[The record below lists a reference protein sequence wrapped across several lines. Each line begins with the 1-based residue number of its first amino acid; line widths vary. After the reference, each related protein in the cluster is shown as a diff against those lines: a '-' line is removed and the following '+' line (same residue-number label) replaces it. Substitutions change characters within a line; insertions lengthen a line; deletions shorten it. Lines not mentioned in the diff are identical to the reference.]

1 MAKTHKKNGFF
12 FGTLPL
18 FPLMPICQPPI
29 RKEEEEGESVL
40 GDIAFFYE
48 NNENTFRTSTFCFCS
63 GNNILP
69 QTRLPLLLLAETNKR
84 RNTTGPTRL
93 FFENRFR
100 RLFPTRIFLH
110 SLFLTEIT
118 IRRQQAKTNF
128 CGTTMVKPWSLTI
141 AWHWSNSLPRFK
153 SA

>member
-1 MAKTHKKNGFF
+1 
-12 FGTLPL
+12 
-18 FPLMPICQPPI
+18 MPICQPPI

-48 NNENTFRTSTFCFCS
+48 NDENTFRTSTFCFCS

-84 RNTTGPTRL
+84 KTQRGRQGFSLKTDSGDYFL
-93 FFENRFR
+93 
-100 RLFPTRIFLH
+100 LCRIFLH

-128 CGTTMVKPWSLTI
+128 YRTTMVKPWSLTI